1 MKLLVRSI
9 LLLIL
14 PSITSLPGQSL
25 SVIQEYQ
32 TNNDLINAIAR
43 LDSNNIEPHLL
54 IYTDRLTDVKTG
66 KTISTISARQTLIT
80 SQHKQILGIFSPE
93 TGSLNS
99 TEPRKNKFITYS
111 SNDHPDYVIQ
121 NQYVD
126 TGKRPVFFLNEAKK
140 AALQISPNGDRA
152 KFYDNH
158 GRLLREKIFSQNLP
172 HNYETP
178 LTVFSADGNRLA
190 FFTRIFNM
198 EDNQM
203 IPMLYLLSPI
213 GEEIWKAQLILKRVD
228 NLEISE
234 SGQSVVA
241 AGQTFQPVG
250 SQTQNHIF
258 VFDSIGVIQNSLPY
272 RAIQTAFNPAENQL
286 LIRDEQTVKIIDL
299 NSEGIVI
306 SIKIGRG
313 RREIADMCYLNDS
326 TFIVSTGTVK
336 FTNGVR
342 IYDSPEIRLYS
353 ISGSL
358 LATADFPDTYSHLA
372 TIVKSFSGNRIGFC
386 LQNKFIVLQVTQKD

>member
-1 MKLLVRSI
+1 
-9 LLLIL
+9 
-14 PSITSLPGQSL
+14 
-25 SVIQEYQ
+25 
-32 TNNDLINAIAR
+32 NDLINAIAR

-213 GEEIWKAQLILKRVD
+213 GEEIWKAQLILKRFD